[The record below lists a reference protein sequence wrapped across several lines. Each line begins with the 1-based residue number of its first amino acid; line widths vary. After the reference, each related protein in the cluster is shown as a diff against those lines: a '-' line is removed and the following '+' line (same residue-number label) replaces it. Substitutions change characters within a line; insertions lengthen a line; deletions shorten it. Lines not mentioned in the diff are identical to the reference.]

1 MCKNSVWLFMGVFIL
16 KKISMKEFHSPPLA
30 LQSDHT
36 EYGDLTVFLSDF
48 EASKSVNTHFDTMLK
63 RA

>member
-1 MCKNSVWLFMGVFIL
+1 MGVFIL